1 MQNHVTTVPLA
12 NPANGSLL
20 KRLSL
25 STFRAVRGVTA
36 QAKEVPGLLAQAS
49 QDIKD
54 AWRESSRPNV

>member
-1 MQNHVTTVPLA
+1 MQNHVTTIPLA
-12 NPANGSLL
+12 TPATGSLL

-25 STFRAVRGVTA
+25 TTFRVVRGVTA